1 VVPLVPS
8 RDHKRIGD
16 GDSGPNTGGMGAYS
30 SDDLLGNT
38 MREWI
43 MNHIARPVVDGLRA
57 EGVTYKGIL
66 YIGLMMTARGPMVLE
81 FNCRFGD
88 PETQAVLFR
97 LESDLVEICEAVA
110 KGTLPAEGLRWS
122 PDPSVCI
129 VLASGG
135 YPGTFT
141 NGKPISGL
149 DQAERF
155 KNVKVFHAG
164 TAHSGNQIV
173 TAGGR
178 VLGITASGSDL
189 ATAASRAYQAVD
201 KIGFEGM
208 QYRKDIAL
216 ATIGNKR

>member
-1 VVPLVPS
+1 
-8 RDHKRIGD
+8 
-16 GDSGPNTGGMGAYS
+16 
-30 SDDLLGNT
+30 
-38 MREWI
+38 
-43 MNHIARPVVDGLRA
+43 VVDGLRA

-149 DQAERF
+149 DQAERL

-178 VLGITASGSDL
+178 VLGITASGPDL